1 VRTHISIYIENATI
15 MAKKLYIG
23 GLPWDITGK
32 ELREV
37 FEEFGEII
45 EAKVVTDRYTK
56 RCRGFGFITFKEDD
70 DAMKAIEEGD
80 GGELDGKTIKVREAK
95 EKKTRDR
102 GRDSSGERGR

>member
-1 VRTHISIYIENATI
+1 
-15 MAKKLYIG
+15 MAKKVYIG
-23 GLPWDITGK
+23 GLPWDITGQ

-56 RCRGFGFITFKEDD
+56 RCRGFGFITFKKDE

-80 GGELDGKTIKVREAK
+80 GGELDGRTIKVREAK
-95 EKKTRDR
+95 NKKPGGRGHDRSDDR
-102 GRDSSGERGR
+102 GTRNNRGNP